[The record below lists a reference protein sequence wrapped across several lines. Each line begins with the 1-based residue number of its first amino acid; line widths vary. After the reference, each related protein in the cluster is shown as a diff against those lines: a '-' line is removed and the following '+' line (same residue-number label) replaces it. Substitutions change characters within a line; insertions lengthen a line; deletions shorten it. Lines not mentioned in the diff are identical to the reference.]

1 MTTGS
6 WGYYL
11 QGSDQLVEVN
21 ELGSRLSVVLDCP
34 VHYPAWGKNMFEC
47 QCGVIFPL
55 YLVKGGDWNLMKKK
69 HVKEGE
75 LIHG

>member
-11 QGSDQLVEVN
+11 QGSDQMVEVD
-21 ELGSRLSVVLDCP
+21 ELGSRLSVVLDCS

-55 YLVKGGDWNLMKKK
+55 YLVKGGDWKLMKEK
-69 HVKEGE
+69 HIKEGE